1 MASATPTFQPHHQA
15 YYDLLSAAVQSQ
27 RPIDA
32 AEQTLLRALAVELV
46 DVIVAEL
53 SPYFFRP
60 NRDPAQ
66 LVVGAKV
73 FQLLV
78 RTRLLPNDALEP
90 LVAQLVAHARA
101 TILTLP
107 KP

>member
-1 MASATPTFQPHHQA
+1 MASATSTFQPHHQA
-15 YYDLLSAAVQSQ
+15 YYELLRSAVQAQ
-27 RPIDA
+27 RPVDA
-32 AEQTLLRALAVELV
+32 AEQTRLRALAVELV

-78 RTRLLPNDALEP
+78 RTRLLANDALEP

-101 TILTLP
+101 NVLTMP